1 MSDLTDIYG
10 CHVCGFMTC
19 TCLSKPTTQYDELIA
34 AIVEAVPELRSR
46 ARIRDGHIL
55 EPLPKLTL
63 EDVLRR

>member
-1 MSDLTDIYG
+1 MRVHDL
-10 CHVCGFMTC
+10 H
-19 TCLSKPTTQYDELIA
+19 LSQQADDPYDELIA